1 MQIAAKTNFGRIRQI
16 NQDYYIVEELPV
28 GIFPNLFLVAD
39 GVSSNVKSG
48 YASKH
53 SCEFVLDQLKRTKVG
68 DNYIEEM
75 EKVYRLANTDLFYR
89 ILANVEFSG
98 MGTTLVMGTID
109 NDKLIVGNVGDSR
122 CYHIRDEIVQITRDH
137 TVAEE
142 LVFEKAI
149 EKDSNTYN
157 EYKHQLT
164 RAIGAEKKIKPDFF
178 EKVLLKGDYILFCTD
193 GLTNMVSD
201 EDIYNIVTSEGSVE
215 EKIDSLIR
223 LANDKG
229 GIDNIAVIL
238 IYIDYIDE
246 NRSEFY
252 KDDSKLTNQNKKI
265 FDLLK
270 EQEKMDSMDMDDIRD
285 LQIDVSDILNR
296 DRIIKSDLTGRSRK
310 KKNDEEDINKLER
323 KEEDDE

>member
-1 MQIAAKTNFGRIRQI
+1 MQIAAKTNFGKIRQI

-39 GVSSNVKSG
+39 GVSSNIKSG

-53 SCEFVLDQLKRTKVG
+53 SCEFAIDQLKRTKIG

-75 EKVYRLANTDLFYR
+75 EKVYRMANTDLFYR
-89 ILANVEFSG
+89 ILANVDFSG
-98 MGTTLVMGTID
+98 MGTTLVMGTVD

-142 LVFEKAI
+142 LVYEKAI
-149 EKDSNTYN
+149 EKDSNIYN

-178 EKVLLKGDYILFCTD
+178 EKILLKGDYILFCTD

-201 EDIYNIVTSEGSVE
+201 KDIYNIVTAEGNVD

-229 GIDNIAVIL
+229 GIDNITIIL
-238 IYIDYIDE
+238 IYIDYVDE
-246 NRSEFY
+246 SKSELY
-252 KDDSKLTNQNKKI
+252 KNDTGQHNKKI
-265 FDLLK
+265 FDLIK
-270 EQEKMDSMDMDDIRD
+270 EQEKMDNMNMGDIRD
-285 LQIDVSDILNR
+285 LQIDVEDIMKK
-296 DRIIKSDLTGRSRK
+296 DITIKSDLAGRSRK
-310 KKNDEEDINKLER
+310 KKNDIDEDIDKEER
-323 KEEDDE
+323 KEEEDE